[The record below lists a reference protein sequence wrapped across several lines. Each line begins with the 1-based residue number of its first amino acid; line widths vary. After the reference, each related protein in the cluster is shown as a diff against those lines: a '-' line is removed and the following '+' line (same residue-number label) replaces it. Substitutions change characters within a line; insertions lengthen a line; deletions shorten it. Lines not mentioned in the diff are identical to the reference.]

1 MYGFDL
7 KVTDNDR
14 VGPLLKALREE
25 LATKNCFNMRIDYMF
40 NEYRD
45 VNLPFSDLA
54 LIFHKQPQW
63 SKYLGSWNLF

>member
-14 VGPLLKALREE
+14 VGPLVKAFREE
-25 LATKNCFNMRIDYMF
+25 LVKKNCFNKRADYVF

-45 VNLPFSDLA
+45 VNLP
-54 LIFHKQPQW
+54 
-63 SKYLGSWNLF
+63 